1 MPKFVSYIS
10 NGVYYIGFTGRTVYV
25 YDKNGK
31 ELAKFKD
38 LTYAYY
44 AVMSPC
50 GDMFVLKSTDGRLA
64 VYSLETLSLIK
75 KFRFSKV
82 NYSQDDGA
90 CFSADGKYFINIER
104 QGDDLHSAIS
114 IYDVI
119 DFSRVSLFTLGDSAM
134 IGEIERVDGE
144 FYVLGF
150 WRDADFVITENFVAK
165 FKEGKLYTP
174 VNITPNEYAHYSD
187 LFLNKRNGG
196 IAEEKI
202 LATAWE
208 ISSK

>member
-1 MPKFVSYIS
+1 MPKFVSYTS
-10 NGVYYIGFTGRTVYV
+10 NGIYHIGCTGRTVYV
-25 YDKNGK
+25 YDRNGK

-38 LTYAYY
+38 LPYVYY

-50 GDMFVLKSTDGRLA
+50 GDMFVLKSTDGKLA
-64 VYSLETLSLIK
+64 VYSLKTLSLIK

-165 FKEGKLYTP
+165 FKEGELYTP
-174 VNITPNEYAHYSD
+174 VNITLEEYAYYGD
-187 LFLNKRNGG
+187 LFLNKRNGKA
-196 IAEEKI
+196 IEKKI
-202 LATAWE
+202 LSSAWKS
-208 ISSK
+208 SSK

>member
-10 NGVYYIGFTGRTVYV
+10 NGIYHIGCTGRTVYV
-25 YDKNGK
+25 YDRNGK

-38 LTYAYY
+38 LPYVYY

-50 GDMFVLKSTDGRLA
+50 GDMFVLKSTDGKLA

-134 IGEIERVDGE
+134 IGEIEQVDGE
-144 FYVLGF
+144 LYVLGF
-150 WRDADFVITENFVAK
+150 WRDDDFVIAGNFVAK
-165 FKEGKLYTP
+165 YKEGKLHTP
-174 VNITPNEYAHYSD
+174 VNITPQEYAHYSD

-202 LATAWE
+202 LARVLRF
-208 ISSK
+208 SSK